1 MAEKSWFVLHT
12 YAGFENKVKV
22 ALEGLRSRRNIMDGI
37 GHVLVPTQNVTEFKE
52 GKKKISTRKVF
63 PGYVLIEMDP
73 TEEMIHF
80 VLEVPKVTGFLG
92 NGISPIPMTP
102 TEVNELFHRIEE
114 GTAMPSSTEQ
124 YFEGDTIRITD
135 GPFQGFAGSISGV
148 DSEHGKV
155 KVLVSIFGRQT
166 PVELDFLQI
175 ERA

>member
-1 MAEKSWFVLHT
+1 MAEKNWFVLHT
-12 YAGFENKVKV
+12 YAGFENKVKT
-22 ALEGLRSRRNIMDGI
+22 AIEGLKNRRNMMDGI

-52 GKKKISTRKVF
+52 GKKKVSTRKVF
-63 PGYVLIEMDP
+63 PGYVLIEMEP
-73 TEEMIHF
+73 TEEMFHF

-92 NGISPIPMTP
+92 NGASPIPMTA

-114 GTAMPSSTEQ
+114 GTAMPASSEQ